1 MNSFREVAE
10 QRLTRHV
17 GIGDVVDSRRPGG
30 NGNARIDQSCPDFFG
45 SIRSNTEPGNLNDP
59 VMHDIDPRRFQI
71 EEDER
76 TIHLQFHEPPQ
87 VCVGNE

>member
-1 MNSFREVAE
+1 
-10 QRLTRHV
+10 
-17 GIGDVVDSRRPGG
+17 
-30 NGNARIDQSCPDFFG
+30 
-45 SIRSNTEPGNLNDP
+45 
-59 VMHDIDPRRFQI
+59 MHDIDPRRFQI